1 MPLQVN
7 RQLAGDGSFET
18 AGETGGAVGAGVK
31 ASIRATVLSRG
42 ASGLA
47 QVSSKP
53 CPERQTNTLK
63 IMQICAR

>member
-1 MPLQVN
+1 VN

-18 AGETGGAVGAGVK
+18 AGETSRAVGAGVN

-47 QVSSKP
+47 QETSKP
-53 CPERQTNTLK
+53 SPERQTNTLK
-63 IMQICAR
+63 IMQIYAR